1 MWYLGLQRKIVIL
14 LILCT
19 VLGLCI
25 NPCLAGERYMSG
37 GPELFV
43 SLDSS
48 DELVPGN
55 TMELPLVVGNKGKDT
70 MELYNY
76 YTIQPEYLPTTAKF
90 ATVMLLPGNAPV
102 KVRSNPQII
111 GDVPSGAVVP
121 AEFVVEIPQDAKA
134 GMYTMQARITYQYVP
149 MAEQQSTT
157 EIEYYFKDADVT
169 LPVPVVVRKMLILSV
184 LAAESNHLPAGGDG
198 YITFTIRNTGQD
210 TGNQTSVYLTPEG
223 ASPVVPYSNGIYIG
237 ELPPGGVA
245 QPKFKV
251 AVSSNADPSQ
261 SYPVSM
267 NAVYRDFEGN
277 TVTSPPVSTGV
288 TFGEKV
294 TIERTSAPS
303 VINPGKTGIV
313 SVTYKNTGN
322 STIYNAQ
329 ARISV
334 IDPFSS
340 DDDTA
345 YLGDLRPG
353 ESATGLFSVKS
364 DAGATIKTYSANSEV
379 QYTDSGN
386 TVYISDN
393 IPVLIDVQPDSGAGF
408 IVIVIALVLV
418 VIGAYLWLRKKRIT
432 GMK

>member
-1 MWYLGLQRKIVIL
+1 MRYLDLHRNMVIFI
-14 LILCT
+14 ILCT
-19 VLGLCI
+19 AMGFCI
-25 NPCLAGERYMSG
+25 TPCLAGERYMSG

-55 TMELPLVVGNKGKDT
+55 TIELPLVIGNKGKDT

-111 GDVPSGAVVP
+111 GDVSSGAVVP
-121 AEFVVEIPQDAKA
+121 AEFFVEVPEDAKA
-134 GMYTMQARITYQYVP
+134 GLYTMQARITYQYVP
-149 MAEQQSTT
+149 VAEQQSTT
-157 EIEYYFKDADVT
+157 EIEYYFKDAETV
-169 LPVPVVVRKMLILSV
+169 LPVPVVVRKMVILSV
-184 LAAESNHLPAGGDG
+184 EDSKSDNLPAGGNG

-210 TGNQTSVYLTPEG
+210 TGNRTSVYLTPEG
-223 ASPVVPYSNGIYIG
+223 ASPVVPYSNGVYIG
-237 ELPPGGVA
+237 DLSPGGTA
-245 QPKFKV
+245 SPRFKV
-251 AVSSNADPSQ
+251 AVSSNADPLQ
-261 SYPVSM
+261 SYPVSLY
-267 NAVYRDFEGN
+267 AVYRDFEGN

-288 TFGEKV
+288 TFGGKV
-294 TIERTSAPS
+294 TFERTSAPS

-322 STIYNAQ
+322 STVYNAQ

-345 YLGDLRPG
+345 YLGDLKPG
-353 ESATGLFSVKS
+353 ESATSLFSVKA
-364 DAGATIKTYSANSEV
+364 DPGTTIKTYSADSEV
-379 QYTDSGN
+379 QYTDASN
-386 TVYISDN
+386 TAYTSDN
-393 IPVLIDVQPDSGAGF
+393 IPVLIDVQPGSDTG
-408 IVIVIALVLV
+408 IVVIVLVILVIAV
-418 VIGAYLWLRKKRIT
+418 GAYLWHRKKKT
-432 GMK
+432 AAVK